1 MSIVTQKVNP
11 NPRLTEYLVGLR
23 IFQSSPVV
31 VVDVGSRGG
40 FEPQWNVYGDS
51 VRLIGFEPDIEECD
65 KLNAHESRL
74 RRHYPVA
81 LHRDKGTRS
90 FYVTK
95 HDAASSFYKPYSRF
109 LDRLPESVN
118 RTIKEELIFETID
131 LDSFLG
137 EESIGAV
144 DFIKLD
150 TEGAEYDILLGAK
163 MALSKS
169 VFGISLEML
178 FNRQRIGEPLFS
190 EIDLFLREQG
200 FVVYDLPIFRC
211 ARTVLSPHM
220 FSDNAGP
227 TDHGQATWTQAI
239 YFRDAFDEI
248 KFGHL
253 GDKWDPLRILKLA
266 SVLELFN
273 FEDCA
278 LELINLYRLRLSNA
292 GLDPATMINLLVPP
306 VDGKFVSWKE
316 YCDHIKAEGPPRY
329 IDSRRVSKEEYEA
342 YIKNKTRA

>member
-1 MSIVTQKVNP
+1 MSIVTQKINP
-11 NPRLTEYLVGLR
+11 NPSLTEHLVSLR
-23 IFQSSPVV
+23 IFQSSPIVV
-31 VVDVGSRGG
+31 IDVGSRGG
-40 FEPQWNVYGDS
+40 FEPQWDIYGDS
-51 VRLIGFEPDIEECD
+51 ARLIGFEPDAEECEN
-65 KLNAHESRL
+65 LNAREPGF

-81 LHRDKGTRS
+81 LHRDKGMRP

-95 HDAASSFYKPYSRF
+95 HNAASSFYKPYSRF
-109 LDRLPESVN
+109 LNRLPESVN
-118 RTIKEELIFETID
+118 RTIKEEVMIETTD
-131 LDSFLG
+131 LDSFLDK
-137 EESIGAV
+137 ESIGAV

-163 MALSKS
+163 KALSKS
-169 VFGISLEML
+169 VFGISLEMM

-227 TDHGQATWTQAI
+227 TDKGQVAWTQAI

-248 KFGHL
+248 KFGGL
-253 GDKWDPLRILKLA
+253 ADKWDLVRILKLA

-278 LELINLYRLRLSNA
+278 LELINLCRLRLSDADLN
-292 GLDPATMINLLVPP
+292 PETMINLLVPP
-306 VDGKFVSWKE
+306 VDGKFISWKE
-316 YCDHIKAEGPPRY
+316 YCEHIKTEGPPKY
-329 IDSRRVSKEEYEA
+329 IDGRRVSRKEYEEHR
-342 YIKNKTRA
+342 KN